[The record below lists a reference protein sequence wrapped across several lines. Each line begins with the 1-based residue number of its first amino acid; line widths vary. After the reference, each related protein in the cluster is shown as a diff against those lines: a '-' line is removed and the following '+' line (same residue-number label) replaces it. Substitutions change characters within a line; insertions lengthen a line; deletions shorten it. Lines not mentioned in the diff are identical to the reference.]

1 MTTTQPGCLN
11 CDAPLR
17 GEYCAACGQQA
28 VDPHASTWHVV
39 KEAVSDATD
48 FDGRAVRTMRA
59 LVSPGRLTL
68 EFLRGRRA
76 PYVGPFKLFLL
87 AGTALTTTWIV
98 TRGVETHYYGYR
110 ADAAAATYI
119 DMVVRGSLTA
129 GVAIAIASWAVD
141 RGRRRMLDDAVFA
154 LHLVA
159 SLMLWATAII
169 WIGTGWKAMWGTVA
183 ATPSRIPGLPFVLF
197 LPSAI
202 VALGYIV
209 VAVHRVYAGRW
220 WSTAFRALLITA
232 VGVSA
237 VYEVLTH
244 GLRWG

>member
-1 MTTTQPGCLN
+1 MTTHPDCLN
-11 CDAPLR
+11 CGAPL
-17 GEYCAACGQQA
+17 GTEYCAACGQKA
-28 VDPHASTWHVV
+28 VDPRASTWHAV

-48 FDGRAVRTMRA
+48 LDGRAFRTTRA

-68 EFLRGRRA
+68 EFLHGRRA
-76 PYVGPFKLFLL
+76 PYLGPIKLFLL

-98 TRGVETHYYGYR
+98 TRGVEAHYYGYR
-110 ADAAAATYI
+110 ADAAPAAYI
-119 DMVVRGSLTA
+119 GMVVRGSLTA
-129 GVAIAIASWAVD
+129 GIAIAISSWAVD

-159 SLMLWATAII
+159 SLMLWTAAIV

-183 ATPSRIPGLPFVLF
+183 ATPRRIPGLPFLLF

-202 VALGYIV
+202 VALGYIA

-220 WSTAFRALLITA
+220 WSTAFRVLLIGA
-232 VGVSA
+232 VGVTA

-244 GLRWG
+244 GLGPG